1 MKIKPLL
8 LTIALLFST
17 PAWAINLQAKCL
29 SSSGQTSYD
38 IDILSGEGRIR
49 MQFMGQDVLY
59 RVVDLSS
66 KNNMIYGNA
75 VFEFAYSGE
84 ERGKP
89 MSFTY
94 DPKSQEFNEY
104 NVNSKCRPN

>member
-1 MKIKPLL
+1 MKSLL
-8 LTIALLFST
+8 LIIALLFST
-17 PAWAINLQAKCL
+17 PVWAINLQAKCL

-84 ERGKP
+84 ESGTP

-94 DPKSQEFNEY
+94 DLKSQEFNEY
-104 NVNSKCRPN
+104 NVTSNCRPN